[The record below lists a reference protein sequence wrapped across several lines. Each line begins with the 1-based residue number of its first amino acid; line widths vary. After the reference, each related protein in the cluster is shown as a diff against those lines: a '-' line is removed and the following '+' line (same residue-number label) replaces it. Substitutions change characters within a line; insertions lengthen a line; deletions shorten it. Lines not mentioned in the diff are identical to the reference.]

1 MTVSRRDVVK
11 AAALVPGMLV
21 GATLAGCAA
30 GGGAKQGSSGSASAA
45 QTETFVSYGGYT
57 YPNTDGVAEVAET
70 DAAAWERTFKM
81 DDTSMGSLT
90 DAGVAAPLVLG
101 DAVYVA
107 GGRVLV
113 KLDAASGDAVEQVDL
128 PYAVGGSTGV
138 SVMGASESAGA
149 SKAPAPGD
157 RSLIVALQDGGLVAY
172 DEGLEEL
179 WQTDPLES
187 PAASEGTGLV
197 GEWYA
202 TRARAHEGRAY
213 LAQTFFGS
221 AAESRV
227 RCIDLASGE
236 EQWSVTLADPIMS
249 NAYTSNIALCDLG
262 VVVPTAKGLDV
273 LDFGTGEVIAGI
285 DAEFS
290 VHAPIVE
297 AYDGA
302 LLVCFD
308 DNSVAFATVDD
319 GSLRLVNRGWP
330 AKRGD
335 KGVDGVYPY
344 ACVFDDMVAV
354 TGFTNEA
361 LLQDKAPAY
370 DEISSDQL
378 ALYLLDADTL
388 DVLDTA
394 EGVAV
399 LGAPQAVR
407 LADGAVWLVFCNR
420 SGELCRIEVENHGF
434 GSVEALDEG
443 SDAEAG
449 IAHDVTLTKSGCV
462 AYTTGESVR
471 VVAL

>member
-11 AAALVPGMLV
+11 AAAWVPGMLV

-30 GGGAKQGSSGSASAA
+30 DGGAGQGSSGSAPTE
-45 QTETFVSYGGYT
+45 QEETFVSYGGYT
-57 YPNTDGVAEVAET
+57 YPNTDGVTEVAET

-81 DDTSMGSLT
+81 DDASMGSLT
-90 DAGVAAPLVLG
+90 DAGVAAPLVLD

-107 GGRVLV
+107 GGRVLA
-113 KLDAASGDAVEQVDL
+113 KFDAASGDVVEQVDL

-138 SVMGASESAGA
+138 SVVSASESAGA
-149 SKAPAPGD
+149 SEAPAPGA
-157 RSLIVALQDGGLVAY
+157 RLLVVALQDGGLAAY
-172 DEGLEEL
+172 DEDLEEL

-187 PAASEGTGLV
+187 PAASKDSGLV

-202 TRARAHEGRAY
+202 TRARAHERCAY

-227 RCIDLASGE
+227 RCVDLASGE
-236 EQWSVTLADPIMS
+236 EQWSVTLKDRIMS

-273 LDFGTGEVIAGI
+273 LDFETGEVIAGI
-285 DAEFS
+285 DAEFA
-290 VHAPIVE
+290 VHAAIVE
-297 AYDGA
+297 AYDGT

-308 DNSVAFATVDD
+308 DNSVAFAAVDD

-361 LLQDKAPAY
+361 LLEEKAPAY

-378 ALYLLDADTL
+378 ALYLLDADAL
-388 DVLDTA
+388 DVLDSA

-407 LADGAVWLVFCNR
+407 LADGTVWLVFCNR
-420 SGELCRIEVENHGF
+420 SGELCRIEVENRSF
-434 GSVEALDEG
+434 GSVEALDAG

-449 IAHDVTLTKSGCV
+449 IAHDVALTKSGCA

>member
-11 AAALVPGMLV
+11 AAAWVPGMLV

-30 GGGAKQGSSGSASAA
+30 DGGAGQGSGGSAPAE
-45 QTETFVSYGGYT
+45 QEETFVSYGGYT
-57 YPNTDGVAEVAET
+57 YPSTDGVAEVAET
-70 DAAAWERTFKM
+70 DAAAWERAFKM

-90 DAGVAAPLVLG
+90 DAGVAAPLVLD

-107 GGRVLV
+107 GGRVLA
-113 KLDAASGDAVEQVDL
+113 KLDAATGDVVEKVDL

-138 SVMGASESAGA
+138 SVVGASESAGA
-149 SKAPAPGD
+149 SEAPAPGD
-157 RSLIVALQDGGLVAY
+157 RTLIVALQDGGLAAY
-172 DEGLEEL
+172 DEDLEEL
-179 WQTDPLES
+179 WQTDPLEA
-187 PAASEGTGLV
+187 PDTSEGTGLV

-202 TRARAHEGRAY
+202 TRAHAHEGCAY

-227 RCIDLASGE
+227 RCVDLASGE
-236 EQWSVTLADPIMS
+236 EQWSVTLKDPIMS

-273 LDFGTGEVIAGI
+273 LDFETGEVIAGVN
-285 DAEFS
+285 AEFA
-290 VHAPIVE
+290 VHAAIVQ
-297 AYDGA
+297 AYDGT
-302 LLVCFD
+302 LLVCFSD
-308 DNSVAFATVDD
+308 SSVAFAKVED
-319 GSLRLVNRGWP
+319 GALKLVSRGWP

-335 KGVDGVYPY
+335 RGVDGVYPY
-344 ACVFDDMVAV
+344 PCAFDDVVAV

-361 LLQDKAPAY
+361 LLQDEAPAY

-399 LGAPQAVR
+399 LGAPQVLR
-407 LADGAVWLVFCNR
+407 SADGGVWLVFCNR
-420 SGELCRIEVENHGF
+420 SGELCRIEVENRSF

-449 IAHDVTLTKSGCV
+449 TARDVALTNNGGAV
-462 AYTTGESVR
+462 YTTGESVR

>member
-11 AAALVPGMLV
+11 AAAWVPGMLV

-30 GGGAKQGSSGSASAA
+30 DGDAGQGSGGSAPAE
-45 QTETFVSYGGYT
+45 QEETFVSYGGYT
-57 YPNTDGVAEVAET
+57 YPNTDGVTEVAET

-90 DAGVAAPLVLG
+90 DAGVAAPLVL
-101 DAVYVA
+101 DNAVYVA
-107 GGRVLV
+107 GGRVLA
-113 KLDAASGDAVEQVDL
+113 KLDAATGDVVEKVDL

-138 SVMGASESAGA
+138 SVVGASESAGA
-149 SKAPAPGD
+149 SEAPAPGD
-157 RSLIVALQDGGLVAY
+157 RTLIVALQDGGLAAY
-172 DEGLEEL
+172 DEDLEEL
-179 WQTDPLES
+179 WQT
-187 PAASEGTGLV
+187 LV

-202 TRARAHEGRAY
+202 TRAHAHEGCAY

-227 RCIDLASGE
+227 RCVDLASGE
-236 EQWSVTLADPIMS
+236 EQWSVTLKDPIMS

-273 LDFGTGEVIAGI
+273 LDFETGEVIAGVN
-285 DAEFS
+285 AEFA
-290 VHAPIVE
+290 VHAAIVQ
-297 AYDGA
+297 AYDGT
-302 LLVCFD
+302 LLVCFS
-308 DNSVAFATVDD
+308 DNSVAFAKVED
-319 GSLRLVNRGWP
+319 GALKLVSRGWP

-335 KGVDGVYPY
+335 RGVDGVYPY
-344 ACVFDDMVAV
+344 PCAFDDVVAV

-361 LLQDKAPAY
+361 LLQDEAPAY
-370 DEISSDQL
+370 DEIGSDQL

-399 LGAPQAVR
+399 LGAPQVLR
-407 LADGAVWLVFCNR
+407 SADGGVWLVFCNR
-420 SGELCRIEVENHGF
+420 SGELCRIEVENRSF

-443 SDAEAG
+443 ADAEAG
-449 IAHDVTLTKSGCV
+449 TAHDVAFTNNGGAV
-462 AYTTGESVR
+462 YTTGESVR

>member
-1 MTVSRRDVVK
+1 MTVSRREVVR
-11 AAALVPGMLV
+11 AAVWVPGMLV
-21 GATLAGCAA
+21 GATLAGCA
-30 GGGAKQGSSGSASAA
+30 GQGSSGSAPAD
-45 QTETFVSYGGYT
+45 QTQTFVSYGGYT
-57 YPNTDGVAEVAET
+57 YPNTDGVTEVADT

-90 DAGVAAPLVLG
+90 DAGVAAPLVLD

-113 KLDAASGDAVEQVDL
+113 KLDAASGDVIEQVDL

-138 SVMGASESAGA
+138 SVVSASGSAGA
-149 SKAPAPGD
+149 AEAPTPGD
-157 RSLIVALQDGGLVAY
+157 RLLVVALQDGGLAAY

-187 PAASEGTGLV
+187 PAASEDTSLV

-202 TRARAHEGRAY
+202 TRARAHEGCAY

-221 AAESRV
+221 VAESRV
-227 RCIDLASGE
+227 RCVDLASGE
-236 EQWSVTLADPIMS
+236 ERWSVTLTDPIMS

-262 VVVPTAKGLDV
+262 VVVPAATGLDV
-273 LDFGTGEVIAGI
+273 LDYEKGEVITGI
-285 DAEFS
+285 DAEFA
-290 VHAPIVE
+290 VHAAIVE
-297 AYDGA
+297 AYDGT
-302 LLVCFD
+302 LLVCFS
-308 DNSVAFATVDD
+308 DNSVAFAKVED
-319 GSLRLVNRGWP
+319 GALKLVSRGWP